1 MNRSDFRLSATAS
14 FVAAAIPAAGLHAS
28 PPARRALRCAAALLV
43 VAATALG
50 GCGKE
55 TPPAEAS
62 TKANAAAAAPAA
74 PDPATLAANAH
85 AKAEAAALPRAD
97 AATPAAQYR
106 EIDSGNQLMFAYLA
120 LSGMPPDYPAIAQR
134 LSREYAGTGDA
145 FRKQELLNALKPQ
158 IDAKV
163 KAAAGERYFKYRL
176 NGSGM
181 LQAYDLDKGAFPSKL
196 GEAGTYY
203 YLFDNGEY
211 QLAFTNGEAFAQ
223 LKVPA
228 EAARAIEAARS
239 SYRNFD
245 VVVYGFAQDADITSK
260 RVRAQIVRVGIRVNG
275 TETLVE
281 AAG

>member
-1 MNRSDFRLSATAS
+1 MNRSDIRLPATAS
-14 FVAAAIPAAGLHAS
+14 RIAAADPATGLLAS
-28 PPARRALRCAAALLV
+28 LPSRRALRGAAALLV

-55 TPPAEAS
+55 APPADAG
-62 TKANAAAAAPAA
+62 TKADAAAPAA
-74 PDPATLAANAH
+74 PDPATLAASAH

-163 KAAAGERYFKYRL
+163 KAAASERYFKYRL

-245 VVVYGFAQDADITSK
+245 VVVYGFAQDADIASK